1 MFKKAKKM
9 ISVLMVIVMFLTMS
23 PLDGLVG
30 LKLFDIAWFNVSA
43 MHDGFVYEILNGTY
57 CKINAYEGGETEIA
71 IPAEI
76 NGYIVQRIENS
87 AFKNNTKIEK
97 VVFPETVETMGNEV
111 FRGCTS
117 LTSVELNSAITNI
130 AEYTFYGCTS
140 LAEYTV
146 PEGVTTIGNY
156 AFYGCT
162 ALTKI
167 EMSVSVK

>member
-30 LKLFDIAWFNVSA
+30 LELFDIAWFNVSA
-43 MHDGFVYEILNGTY
+43 THDGFVYEILNGTY
-57 CKINAYEGGETEIA
+57 CKINAYEGGETEVA

-117 LTSVELNSAITNI
+117 LTSITIPDSITNI
-130 AEYTFYGCTS
+130 S
-140 LAEYTV
+140 
-146 PEGVTTIGNY
+146 EGFFSRCSSINFVIN
-156 AFYGCT
+156 FSFRCF
-162 ALTKI
+162 
-167 EMSVSVK
+167 S